1 MKPRRRIPYREVKQK
16 CAPTL
21 PKVLCDI
28 LQKGKITAI
37 NLRPVDEELPPSMR
51 PDPEYIPPDFDA
63 PTGYEPAREPNRP
76 HGSARK
82 GMTPTPHKD
91 KKDRYYSKP
100 YTPRD
105 YPEPTF
111 KGALPRQVVEDAE
124 FIRAAKILD
133 DTGDMDKVK
142 EYLKEKGISISE
154 AGSKGTRVDTE
165 LSSRYGLVVEKADGK
180 LGVYFRG
187 TNVDA
192 LKDITKGKI
201 PTTDKLKKLHE
212 DAFDADLKLLQ
223 NSTNSKTFNES
234 RNLIDQVEIKYG
246 RVPDFL
252 SGYSLGGAKAHLL
265 GDEFGIKNVR
275 TFNPFANVG
284 TRVSSVSSD
293 TDHEVW
299 RTTNDPVSVISDY
312 ELPKFMGNK
321 WNVNRI
327 NPLGKT
333 PNRIK
338 AHDLNNFTDKGIRY
352 DAEDLHRDIYALDS
366 KRNELQVRRDYDD
379 FKRDA
384 GRLGLDPD
392 SFSDFWRYFNK
403 SGDTP
408 ARKGGENVDA
418 NGLPKRVKSSSLYP
432 AMWEKKGEQFT
443 SGEISK
449 LEQNE
454 GSEIF
459 SPYEFHNSDEELA
472 KGTEEDVMRIT
483 EEHAKLA
490 EFAADDNHLAR
501 LNHESIL
508 KDEGVVG
515 RDHVKGYLEG
525 MVGADVADRI
535 DPKGKGVKKDYEI
548 GAITGAFAGPEGV
561 LVGVPT
567 AVVAGATARG
577 TGKLVK
583 KAGGGETAQEATG
596 SVVGGAAGGLTSA
609 AIMAGIAE
617 GSIALA
623 PETAGLSILAGA
635 AIGGGLYAAH
645 ATGIDKP
652 IAKAVHSGVDA
663 VVDVGDGVAKLTKK
677 GAKAVDNF
685 FKRLF

>member
-1 MKPRRRIPYREVKQK
+1 MKPRHHIPHREVKRQ
-16 CAPTL
+16 CSPWI
-21 PKVLCDI
+21 PEVLCKI
-28 LQKGKITAI
+28 EQKGKISAI
-37 NLRPVDEELPPSMR
+37 SLRSEEEELPPSFK
-51 PDPEYIPPDFDA
+51 PDPEYTPPDFDA

-82 GMTPTPHKD
+82 GVTPTPHEE
-91 KKDRYYSKP
+91 KKDLYYSKP
-100 YTPRD
+100 YTPR
-105 YPEPTF
+105 EFPTLTYR
-111 KGALPRQVVEDAE
+111 GALPPDVVEDAE
-124 FIRAAKILD
+124 FIRGAKILD
-133 DTGDMDKVK
+133 DTGDMDKVRD
-142 EYLKEKGISISE
+142 YLKEKGISIKSI
-154 AGSKGTRVDTE
+154 DTE
-165 LSSRYGLVVEKADGK
+165 LSSRYGLVVEKTNGK

-192 LKDITKGKI
+192 VKDITKGQI

-223 NSTNSKTFNES
+223 NSTDSKTFNES
-234 RNLIDQVEIKYG
+234 RDLLERVELKYG
-246 RVPDFL
+246 KVPDFL

-284 TRVSSVSSD
+284 TRVSSAMSE

-312 ELPKFMGNK
+312 ELPKFVDDK
-321 WNVNRI
+321 WKVNRI

-333 PNRIK
+333 SNRLK

-352 DAEDLHRDIYALDS
+352 DAESIHRNIYSLDA
-366 KRNELQVRRDYDD
+366 KRNELQVHRDYDD

-384 GRLGLDPD
+384 RRLGLDPD

-408 ARKGGENVDA
+408 ARKGGENVDMD
-418 NGLPKRVKSSSLYP
+418 GLPKRVKSSSLYP
-432 AMWEKKGEQFT
+432 AMWEKRGEKFT
-443 SGEISK
+443 SRETTK

-459 SPYEFHNSDEELA
+459 KPYEFHSTDEELA
-472 KGTEEDVMRIT
+472 RGTEEDVMRIT
-483 EEHAKLA
+483 EEHAKLTQ
-490 EFAADDNHLAR
+490 FAADDSHIAR

-515 RDHVKGYLEG
+515 KDHVRGYLEG
-525 MVGADVADRI
+525 MVGADVAERI
-535 DPKGKGVKKDYEI
+535 DPKGKGVRKDYEI
-548 GAITGAFAGPEGV
+548 GAIAGALGGPEGV

-609 AIMAGIAE
+609 AVLAGIAE

-663 VVDVGDGVAKLTKK
+663 VVDVGQGTYKITKK
-677 GAKAVDNF
+677 GAEEVKNF